1 MPEAARVYAEA
12 LFEAGKDKG
21 KLDSLQSQLGQ
32 FADAVDGNRELQ
44 VFLFSPY
51 LSSADKRE
59 GLGRA
64 ISGAEP
70 ELTNFLELLVEKH
83 RMPEIFRIR
92 REFDELWKKENR
104 RLDVTVVSA
113 VELDAAVVERIGE
126 EVERQTGE
134 QVELSSR
141 VDDEILG
148 GIVLQVGNMV
158 LGREH
163 PQSPGETSKDRR
175 DRGVRRNRA
184 PDGDQAGRD
193 RKHSAGANRGVGDRL
208 RRPHRGRAPSSRWR
222 TASPASTASTT
233 AWRWRCSTCRTAS
246 PGWR

>member
-1 MPEAARVYAEA
+1 MAEAARVYAEA

-32 FADAVDGNRELQ
+32 FADAVDRNRDLQ

-51 LSSADKRE
+51 LSSTDKQE

-70 ELTNFLELLVEKH
+70 ELLNFLGLLVEKH

-104 RLDVTVVSA
+104 RLDVTVISA
-113 VELDAAVVERIGE
+113 VELDQAVVEKIGL

-134 QVELSSR
+134 AVELSSR
-141 VDDEILG
+141 VDDDILG
-148 GIVLQVGNMV
+148 GIVLHVGNMV
-158 LGREH
+158 LDASIRSRLE
-163 PQSPGETSKDRR
+163 KL
-175 DRGVRRNRA
+175 
-184 PDGDQAGRD
+184 
-193 RKHSAGANRGVGDRL
+193 RKTVA
-208 RRPHRGRAPSSRWR
+208 
-222 TASPASTASTT
+222 TAA
-233 AWRWRCSTCRTAS
+233 
-246 PGWR
+246 